1 MILECLNLPLRVDL
15 KPGSA
20 PTMPRSMGKT
30 LRRYVGRE
38 IGLGFFAGL
47 AIFTFLLLTARIIEL
62 VDLVLARGVPLTAV
76 GRLFLLAMPSF
87 LELTMPA
94 ALLLGV
100 IVAFGRLANDGELTA
115 IRAAGVAWSSLV
127 GPVLLAG
134 AIVAVAT
141 LAMSTLVRP
150 WANRQVLAA
159 MYDVAKSR
167 ATAAVRPGVFNSDFD
182 GIVLY
187 VQRTIPESGG
197 LEGILVADERDEG
210 ARTAVFAERG
220 GLVADERE
228 RRIRLHLDAGTA
240 VTRRA
245 GSESYDLTSFRTFEV
260 NLDLTRDVGRTGAR
274 PSDLRLDRL
283 LKAATS
289 APVASDRLEARIEL
303 HRKLAFAAAALLLG
317 VAGVPFAVQVSR
329 SVHARGFALSVAL
342 ALCYYAFF
350 SAAVVAV
357 RNETLSPVVGLWLP
371 NVVLAAFAILT
382 LARLARD
389 LPPFPRAA
397 GTIGARQNAP

>member
-1 MILECLNLPLRVDL
+1 
-15 KPGSA
+15 
-20 PTMPRSMGKT
+20 MGKT
-30 LRRYVGRE
+30 LRGYVGRE
-38 IGLGFFAGL
+38 IGLGFLAGL
-47 AIFTFLLLTARIIEL
+47 VIFTFLLLTARIIEL
-62 VDLVLARGVPLTAV
+62 VDLVLARGVPLAAV

-115 IRAAGVAWSSLV
+115 IRAAGVSWSSLV
-127 GPVLLAG
+127 GPVILAG
-134 AIVAVAT
+134 TLVSVAT
-141 LAMSTLVRP
+141 LAMSTLARP
-150 WANRQVLAA
+150 WANRQVLEA

-187 VQRTIPESGG
+187 VERTIPESGV
-197 LEGILVADERDEG
+197 LEGILVADERDEN

-240 VTRRA
+240 VTRRP
-245 GSESYDLTSFRTFEV
+245 GVESYDLTSFRTFEV
-260 NLDLTRDVGRTGAR
+260 NLDLTRDIGRTGTR
-274 PSDLRLDRL
+274 PSDLPLDL
-283 LKAATS
+283 LLQSAAS
-289 APVASDRLEARIEL
+289 APIAADRVEARIEI
-303 HRKLAFAAAALLLG
+303 HRKLAFATAALLLG
-317 VAGVPFAVQVSR
+317 LAGLPFAVQVSR

-342 ALCYYAFF
+342 ALVYYAVF
-350 SAAVVAV
+350 SAGVVAV
-357 RNETLSPVVGLWLP
+357 RNGTLPPTVGLWLP
-371 NVVLAAFAILT
+371 NAVLASFAALT

-389 LPPFPRAA
+389 LPPFPRFAHTDRA
-397 GTIGARQNAP
+397 PRNAP

>member
-1 MILECLNLPLRVDL
+1 
-15 KPGSA
+15 
-20 PTMPRSMGKT
+20 MGKT
-30 LRRYVGRE
+30 LRGYLGRE

-115 IRAAGVAWSSLV
+115 IRAAGVSWSSLV
-127 GPVLLAG
+127 GPVVLAG
-134 AIVAVAT
+134 ALVAVAT
-141 LAMSTLVRP
+141 LAMSTFARP
-150 WANRQVLAA
+150 WANRQVLEA

-167 ATAAVRPGVFNSDFD
+167 AAAAVRPGVFNSDFD

-187 VQRTIPESGG
+187 VERTIPESGA
-197 LEGILVADERDEG
+197 LEGILVADERDEN

-240 VTRRA
+240 VTRRN
-245 GSESYDLTSFRTFEV
+245 GIESYDLTSFRTFEV
-260 NLDLTRDVGRTGAR
+260 NLDLTRDVGRTGTR
-274 PSDLRLDRL
+274 PSDLPLDRL
-283 LKAATS
+283 LTDATS
-289 APVASDRLEARIEL
+289 APVAADRLEARIEV
-303 HRKLAFAAAALLLG
+303 HRKLAFATAALLLAL
-317 VAGVPFAVQVSR
+317 AGLPFAVQISR

-342 ALCYYAFF
+342 ALVYYAVF
-350 SAAVVAV
+350 SAGVVAV
-357 RNETLSPVVGLWLP
+357 RNATLPPAVGLWLP
-371 NVVLAAFAILT
+371 NAVLASFAALT

-389 LPPFPRAA
+389 LPLFPRSIATVRA
-397 GTIGARQNAP
+397 PRNAQ

>member
-1 MILECLNLPLRVDL
+1 
-15 KPGSA
+15 
-20 PTMPRSMGKT
+20 MGKT
-30 LRRYVGRE
+30 LRGYVGRE
-38 IGLGFFAGL
+38 IGLGFLAGL
-47 AIFTFLLLTARIIEL
+47 AVFTFLLLTARIIEL
-62 VDLVLARGVPLTAV
+62 VDLVLARGVPLAAV

-100 IVAFGRLANDGELTA
+100 IVAYGRLANDGELTA
-115 IRAAGVAWSSLV
+115 IRAAGVSWSSLV
-127 GPVLLAG
+127 GPVILAG
-134 AIVAVAT
+134 TLVAVAT
-141 LAMSTLVRP
+141 LATSTLARP
-150 WANRQVLAA
+150 WANRQVLEA

-187 VQRTIPESGG
+187 VERTIPESGV
-197 LEGILVADERDEG
+197 LEGILVADERDEN

-240 VTRRA
+240 VTRRP
-245 GSESYDLTSFRTFEV
+245 GLESYDLTSFRTFEV
-260 NLDLTRDVGRTGAR
+260 NLDLTRDIGRTGTR
-274 PSDLRLDRL
+274 PSDLTLDRL
-283 LKAATS
+283 LQNAAS
-289 APVASDRLEARIEL
+289 APIAADRLEARIEI

-317 VAGVPFAVQVSR
+317 LAGLPFAVQVSR

-342 ALCYYAFF
+342 ALVYYAAF
-350 SAAVVAV
+350 SAGVVAV
-357 RNETLSPVVGLWLP
+357 RNQTLPPAVGLWLP
-371 NVVLAAFAILT
+371 NAVLASFAALT

-389 LPPFPRAA
+389 LPPFPR
-397 GTIGARQNAP
+397 GAYTDRAPRNAL